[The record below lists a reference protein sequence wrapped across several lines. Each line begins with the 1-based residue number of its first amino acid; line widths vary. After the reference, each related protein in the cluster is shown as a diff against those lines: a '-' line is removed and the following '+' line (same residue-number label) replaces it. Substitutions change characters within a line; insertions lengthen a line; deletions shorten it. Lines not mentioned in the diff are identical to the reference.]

1 MQNEANVAQ
10 EAAETAE
17 AAAETAQQAAEQTDA
32 ATGGG
37 GGGNGLDLEN
47 IDWGVVVQEYL
58 IPAVGV
64 LVFLLIAWLIAS
76 LLGRITGKAMERAKV
91 DLTLSRF
98 AGRAVRWAVLLFAL
112 LGALGYVGIDVL
124 AFGAVLGA
132 AGLAIGLAFQGSLS
146 NVAAGVMLLL
156 FRPFRVDQV
165 VNVAGNLGK
174 VYEIE
179 LFTTTLDTFDN
190 RRIIIPNSNV
200 FGSVIENI
208 TYHPK
213 RRVDIAVGT
222 EYSADVDRTREVLE
236 AAAQRIPGIL
246 TEDAPAVVLQGLGAS
261 SVDWEVRVWANTPDW
276 LAVKQA
282 GIREVKKA
290 LDDAGIGIPFPQMDV
305 HLDKVGE

>member
-1 MQNEANVAQ
+1 M
-10 EAAETAE
+10 
-17 AAAETAQQAAEQTDA
+17 
-32 ATGGG
+32 
-37 GGGNGLDLEN
+37 
-47 IDWGVVVQEYL
+47 
-58 IPAVGV
+58 
-64 LVFLLIAWLIAS
+64 LVFLFIAWLIAS
-76 LLGRITGKAMERAKV
+76 VLGRITGKTLERARV
-91 DLTLSRF
+91 DLTLARF
-98 AGRAVRWAVLLFAL
+98 AGRTVRWAVLLFAL
-112 LGALGYVGIDVL
+112 LGALGYVGIDVF

-200 FGSVIENI
+200 FGQVIENI

-213 RRVDIAVGT
+213 RRVDISVGT
-222 EYSADVDRTREVLE
+222 EYSADIDRTREVLE
-236 AAAQRIPGIL
+236 AAAQRIPNIL
-246 TEDAPAVVLQGLGAS
+246 TDDAPAVILLGLGAS
-261 SVDWEVRVWANTPDW
+261 SVDWEVRVWANTSDF

-305 HLDKVGE
+305 HLDRQGD